1 MTQTDGERGGTLL
14 SNMRIKT
21 NRTGR
26 MEAEKDGGE
35 EPPSL
40 HITLPSG
47 APLKLRRSETLDMN
61 IINIFSSCVRINIL
75 ILSVRMIVS
84 GDVKTT
90 RRVRSASRV
99 FLFPPYGSLRR
110 DPLGF
115 KGTVRSFGSQFAPS
129 SHINNNWSSRSS
141 AAAGR

>member
-1 MTQTDGERGGTLL
+1 MTQTDRERGGTLL

-75 ILSVRMIVS
+75 ILSVRMIVN
-84 GDVKTT
+84 GDVKT
-90 RRVRSASRV
+90 RRV
-99 FLFPPYGSLRR
+99 
-110 DPLGF
+110 
-115 KGTVRSFGSQFAPS
+115 
-129 SHINNNWSSRSS
+129 
-141 AAAGR
+141 